1 MVSPNVEGPPP
12 ERSERGPARPGKRS
26 KGSASRTA
34 DPGVEARRLA
44 IDALLRIDTGGA
56 YANLVLPP
64 MLDKSKLETRDRGLV
79 TELVYGTTRMRRA
92 LDFIVDR
99 FLLDEVD
106 PGVRAA
112 LRLGAYQLHVMD
124 TPAHAA
130 VGATVGAAGGR
141 ARGLIN
147 AVLRK
152 VAAERDAIEGS
163 WDAPGIP
170 WPDEAT
176 RLSYPDWIADQ
187 LIADLGH
194 DRAIAAMESMNEAA
208 SVHQRDDGYVQ
219 DPASQYV
226 AAAVDVRPGQRVI
239 DLCAAPG
246 GKATLLALDGAVVVA
261 ADLRPNRSRLIAR
274 NVTRLAARAEA
285 DGNPVSPALGVITAD
300 ATAPPFRPGTFDRVL
315 VDAPCSGLGSLR
327 RRADARWRID
337 AAAPDRLASLQI
349 AIVAA
354 GLDLLR
360 PGGELVYS
368 VCTLTGAETHGVL
381 GAIRSRPDVEVLAPP
396 SAPWQIDGDLAYLL
410 PGETD
415 GMSIFRLRKGPA

>member
-1 MVSPNVEGPPP
+1 MPRSNASGPRGSGPRKRHGAPRSPVA
-12 ERSERGPARPGKRS
+12 ARA
-26 KGSASRTA
+26 GSG

-44 IDALLRIDTGGA
+44 IDALLRIDTDGA

-64 MLDKSKLETRDRGLV
+64 MLERSGLEARDRGLV

-106 PGVRAA
+106 PAVRAA
-112 LRLGAYQLHVMD
+112 LRLGAYQLHMMG

-141 ARGLIN
+141 ARGLVN

-152 VAAERDAIEGS
+152 VAAERGAMDES
-163 WDAPGIP
+163 WDAPAIP
-170 WPDEAT
+170 WPNEAT
-176 RLSYPDWIADQ
+176 RLSYPDWIAEQ

-208 SVHQRDDGYVQ
+208 AVHQRDDGYVQ

-246 GKATLLALDGAVVVA
+246 GKATLLALDGALVVA
-261 ADLRPNRSRLIAR
+261 SDLRPNRTRLIAR
-274 NVTRLAARAEA
+274 NVARLADRAA
-285 DGNPVSPALGVITAD
+285 AAGNPVSPALGVITAD
-300 ATAPPFRPGTFDRVL
+300 ATAPPFAPETFDRVL

-327 RRADARWRID
+327 RRADARWRIEAD
-337 AAAPDRLASLQI
+337 APDRLAALQTR
-349 AIVAA
+349 IVAA
-354 GLDLLR
+354 GVDLLV

-368 VCTLTGAETHGVL
+368 VCTLTRTETHGVL
-381 GAIRSRPDVEVLAPP
+381 EVIRARSDIEVLDPP
-396 SAPWQIDGDLAYLL
+396 DDPWQSDGDVAFLL

-415 GMSIFRLRKGPA
+415 GMSIFRLRKRVT